1 MKQELC
7 LTKSNTDIKM
17 TSTKQLKSA
26 SPTKMKRYLLEIL
39 AGCKDFNTS
48 GTNLK
53 PLEQIEIS

>member
-26 SPTKMKRYLLEIL
+26 SPTKMKRYQVKCTCSI
-39 AGCKDFNTS
+39 K
-48 GTNLK
+48 K
-53 PLEQIEIS
+53 Q